1 MHKRPG
7 DVDATV
13 LTALL
18 KIEGK
23 WDTNPGVLQQILTNY
38 AVLAQNGGRPTTV

>member
-1 MHKRPG
+1 MSERPEE
-7 DVDATV
+7 VDATV
-13 LTALL
+13 LKTLL

-38 AVLAQNGGRPTTV
+38 AVLAQSGIRQATA

>member
-1 MHKRPG
+1 M
-7 DVDATV
+7 

-38 AVLAQNGGRPTTV
+38 AVLAQNGGRPATM